1 MSRMI
6 KGIEITNYKIFENL
20 KLQGFNQINLI
31 GGLNNTGK
39 TTLLEAI
46 FNAYDRLSWD
56 IFLKP
61 LVWRSGIP
69 ILNMTQE
76 IWTPI
81 FHNYDQTNAISIKL
95 DTGENELYELSLH
108 KEMHSNSFAQSFV
121 NDAVSP
127 YSGNQGINGKHAL
140 RLLFKKGNH
149 IIQETFLYVE
159 DNKIKAENKKLQ
171 EKSSTIVQYLSSKT
185 ISPVKEAV
193 AYGEILKANMED
205 TALKAL
211 QIIEPGLKSI
221 IPVPEAEGVTVLYG
235 DIGFNSKIPLYNMGD
250 GISRMLAYI
259 NAMVKCRNGIV
270 LFDEIENGFH
280 YTVHQKIWQIFMQL
294 TMQLNVQVFTTTHSL
309 EMVQA
314 FNEVS
319 KNNPDLPFSYIELFR
334 NPSNNSISGNVMN
347 SDTLMYKLK
356 TGKPFRGE

>member
-1 MSRMI
+1 MVRD
-6 KGIEITNYKIFENL
+6 IEISNYKIFENL

-69 ILNMTQE
+69 ILNISQE
-76 IWTPI
+76 IWTPV
-81 FHNYDQTNAISIKL
+81 FHNYEQNLSISLKL
-95 DTGENELYELSLH
+95 ISEHNESSELTFFKDNLD
-108 KEMHSNSFAQSFV
+108 KSFAQTSV
-121 NDAVSP
+121 NDAITT
-127 YSGNQGINGKHAL
+127 YSGNQKANDRQAL
-140 RLLFKKGNH
+140 KLIYKKGDH
-149 IIQETFLYVE
+149 IIQETILYIE
-159 DNKIKAENKKLQ
+159 DNKIKTENKKLQ
-171 EKSSTIVQYLSSKT
+171 EKNSILVQYLSSKT

-193 AYGEILKANMED
+193 AYGEILKVNMEN

-211 QIIEPGLKSI
+211 QIIEPELKNI
-221 IPVPEAEGVTVLYG
+221 IPVPEADGVTVLYG
-235 DIGFNSKIPLYNMGD
+235 DIGFNSKIPIYNMGD

-280 YTVHQKIWQIFMQL
+280 YTVHQKIWQIFLQL
-294 TMQLNVQVFTTTHSL
+294 ARELNVQIFATTHSL
-309 EMVQA
+309 EMVRA

-319 KNNPDLPFSYIELFR
+319 GYNGDFPFAYIELFK
-334 NPSNNSISGNVMN
+334 NPSNNRISGNIMN
-347 SDTLMYKLK
+347 RETLLYKLK

>member
-1 MSRMI
+1 MI
-6 KGIEITNYKIFENL
+6 KDIEIYNYKIFENL

-39 TTLLEAI
+39 TSLLEAI

-61 LVWRSGIP
+61 QVWRSGIP
-69 ILNMTQE
+69 LVNMTQG

-81 FHNYDQTNAISIKL
+81 FHNYEQTREISIKL
-95 DTGENELYELSLH
+95 STGDNEFLELSLH
-108 KEMHSNSFAQSFV
+108 KEKLSIPTSQSVV
-121 NDAVSP
+121 NDGIFP
-127 YSGNQGINGKHAL
+127 YSGNQGINGKEAL
-140 RLLFKKGNH
+140 RLLFKRGNH
-149 IIQETFLYVE
+149 IIQETFLYIE
-159 DNKIKAENKKLQ
+159 DNQIKALNKKLQ
-171 EKSSTIVQYLSSKT
+171 EKTSTLVQYLSSKT
-185 ISPVKEAV
+185 ISSVKEAV
-193 AYGEILKANMED
+193 AYGEILKVNMED
-205 TALKAL
+205 AALKAL
-211 QIIEPGLKSI
+211 QIIEPVLKSI
-221 IPVPEAEGVTVLYG
+221 IPVPEAEGITVLYG
-235 DIGFNSKIPLYNMGD
+235 DIGFKSKIPLYNMGD

-280 YTVHQKIWQIFMQL
+280 YTVHRKIWQIFLQL
-294 TMQLNVQVFTTTHSL
+294 ALQLNVQIFATTHSL

-319 KNNPDLPFSYIELFR
+319 RNNPDVPFSYIELFR
-334 NPSNNSISGNVMN
+334 NQANNRISGNIMD
-347 SDTLMYKLK
+347 SESLMYKLK